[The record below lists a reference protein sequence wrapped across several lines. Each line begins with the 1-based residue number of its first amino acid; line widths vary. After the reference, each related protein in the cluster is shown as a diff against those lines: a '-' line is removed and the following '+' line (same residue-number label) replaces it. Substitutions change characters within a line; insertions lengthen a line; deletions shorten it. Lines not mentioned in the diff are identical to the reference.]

1 MGLRHKRHGYTI
13 MTVEL
18 VWAYYVPVTDR
29 VEAYASNEP
38 KVFYPGRRVPLAKTE
53 PSIMD
58 GQSTE

>member
-1 MGLRHKRHGYTI
+1 

-18 VWAYYVPVTDR
+18 VWAYYVPMADR

-38 KVFYPGRRVPLAKTE
+38 RAFYPGRRVRLVKTE
-53 PSIMD
+53 PSRMD